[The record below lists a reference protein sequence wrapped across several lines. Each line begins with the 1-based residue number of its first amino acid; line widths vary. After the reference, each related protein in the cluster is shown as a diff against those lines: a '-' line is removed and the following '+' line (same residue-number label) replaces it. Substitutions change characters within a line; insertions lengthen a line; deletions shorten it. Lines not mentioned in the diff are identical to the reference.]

1 MIAQGIAMG
10 TNALGSMIGGIGSA
24 VSASAAVKQ
33 EDRNYLQRKRL
44 LRYQKETQRKVWDRE
59 DTAVSR
65 RMADMKSAG
74 INPNLAAGSAAASSG
89 PVAMKAPFRDTGPTE
104 RSGAVAGQMVDR
116 FANIAQTMAQT
127 DYLNTQ
133 KEYQKVK
140 NEIQSKTKDYQIA
153 SYRYGS
159 QSAQAKAKYDQATLQ
174 TNINRAISELKTIN
188 ENRRQSIKEFGPK
201 LQETIIKNKISRKE
215 LNYLRRTIT
224 ARISGTQTS
233 VKLQKQELKKMR
245 ELLKP
250 LVGIEESQAIL
261 YELQIED
268 FRNLPPAKQK
278 KRVMMWNNIWSFFNT
293 VTGGAKLFS
302 GGKK

>member
-1 MIAQGIAMG
+1 MIGEAIAMG
-10 TNALGSMIGGIGSA
+10 TQAVGALTGGIA
-24 VSASAAVKQ
+24 QAASAAAAIKQ

-44 LRYQKETQRKVWDRE
+44 LRYQKETQKKVWDRE

-140 NEIQSKTKDYQIA
+140 NEIQSKTKNYQIA

-159 QSAQAKAKYDQATLQ
+159 QSAQAKAEYDQATLQ
-174 TNINRAISELKTIN
+174 TNINRANSELKTIN

-201 LQETIIKNKISRKE
+201 LQDVILKNKISRRE
-215 LNYLRRTIT
+215 LSYLQKTII
-224 ARISGTQTS
+224 ARVEGTRIG
-233 VKLQKQELKKMR
+233 VKLQKQELKKMK
-245 ELLKP
+245 ELLAP
-250 LVGIEESQAIL
+250 LVGIEEAQAIM
-261 YELQIED
+261 YQLQIED
-268 FRNLPPAKQK
+268 FEKLPPATQKQ
-278 KRVMMWNNIWSFFNT
+278 RVMTWNNIWSFVNA
-293 VTGGAKLFS
+293 VTGGIRL
-302 GGKK
+302 GVGKK